1 MNVEDLEILK
11 ENLKTFLQVFIGKE
25 AENFFN
31 SFVYFYQ
38 KLGDDSKI
46 FFERLLYE
54 AENVKNGGN
63 LKEEDFITLFKEELE
78 NLSQNTQNQTWPT
91 ESTQEK
97 EKTNTEDLLPK
108 KEESN
113 KPIKLFVLPMDW
125 QNFQLNIDML
135 TKDFLQKN
143 IDDLKSINIYK
154 EKDFLGTSIGV
165 YAKNNLLPEEK
176 IKEFQKQYAEKYL
189 EKLSEKMGIKLEF
202 KAFNAQ
208 NDIILQSHTHL
219 NQIDF
224 ISLVKNVHSHN
235 NLTETKNLNF
245 KLDMNQ
251 IKEFHQNSKEFIDTF
266 ENETKEVEKSNKIS
280 NENSKIEQNEQKI
293 PLNSNRETPQYCSL
307 LDFFEKK
314 RIENQNLSISKD
326 EFKKDFLEYCKTHM
340 NEQEMQT
347 LISLYNKTPT
357 KLTKEHKEMIEK
369 GMRYNL
375 INNNLLDK
383 DLKASLEKVL
393 NKSLENK
400 EISQITNKIAS
411 EKNETK
417 NRKR

>member
-1 MNVEDLEILK
+1 MNVQDSEIFK

-25 AENFFN
+25 ANTFFN

-46 FFERLLYE
+46 FFERLLQE
-54 AENVKNGGN
+54 AENLKNVSN
-63 LKEEDFITLFKEELE
+63 VKEEDFVTLFKEELQ
-78 NLSQNTQNQTWPT
+78 NLSKKMQNQTEPT
-91 ESTQEK
+91 KPIEEK
-97 EKTNTEDLLPK
+97 EKTNSEDLFPK

-113 KPIKLFVLPMDW
+113 KPLKTFVLPMDW
-125 QNFQLNIDML
+125 QNFQLNMDLL

-143 IDDLKSINIYK
+143 IDDLKNINIYK
-154 EKDFLGTSIGV
+154 EKDFLGTPIGI
-165 YAKNNLLPEEK
+165 YAKNNLLSEEK

-189 EKLSEKMGIKLEF
+189 EKLSEKMGMKLEF
-202 KAFNAQ
+202 ATFNAQ

-224 ISLVKNVHSHN
+224 ILLVKNVHSQN
-235 NLTETKNLNF
+235 NLIDIKDLNLDF
-245 KLDMNQ
+245 KIDMNQ
-251 IKEFHQNSKEFIDTF
+251 VKEFHKNSKEFIDIF
-266 ENETKEVEKSNKIS
+266 ENETKEVEKSNIKS
-280 NENSKIEQNEQKI
+280 D
-293 PLNSNRETPQYCSL
+293 LETPQYCSL

-347 LISLYNKTPT
+347 LINLYNKTPT
-357 KLTKEHKEMIEK
+357 RLTREHKEMIEK

-375 INNNLLDK
+375 INSNLLDK

-393 NKSLENK
+393 NKPFDSK
-400 EISQITNKIAS
+400 TTSQKNMKQHKIQTIY
-411 EKNETK
+411 TK
-417 NRKR
+417 KR